1 MFSKVGDRVDRDLHI
16 KDIVESNLE
25 EQGLQVKYPV
35 CFECFDKILANLDEK
50 TKEKEAQSQV
60 YSKQI
65 V

>member
-1 MFSKVGDRVDRDLHI
+1 MHI